1 MHVRKMVRKI
11 KNIIVGWYRKL
22 TGKRYDFAE
31 NRQKICSGC
40 SYREKYAGMY
50 WCSLCGCEIVAKS
63 KVEDEICLDGRWPN
77 VND

>member
-1 MHVRKMVRKI
+1 MYSWKMVKKI

-22 TGKRYDFAE
+22 TGKKSDFAD
-31 NRQKICSGC
+31 NRQNICSRC

-63 KVEDEICLDGRWPN
+63 EVEDETCLDGRWPD